1 MLSRGKGSFTPA
13 TRAFALGAAL
23 MLALGSPGTVVAYS
37 TGTTLGGTTTIVNDG
52 AGYQTDP
59 HIDGNLVSYTSQ
71 VTGGAEVRYFDFSN
85 NADDAIPVALP
96 VMDALA
102 DVSGSTVVFTRFEYP
117 YSSIWSFNTAD
128 TTGQP
133 VELAPLADSIRRE
146 ATIGGTTV
154 AWRDLS
160 FTTDTQV
167 VSEIVAYDMTSG
179 TVTRLTND
187 ARIDSIPAV
196 SPDGNVIVWKKH
208 TLQGY
213 GCSCNPGEIW
223 QAVKGASGWSVTQVT
238 TTSRWTNRVATDGTF
253 VVYDG
258 PTYDGSGIGTPGT
271 EGISWTPVAGGAE
284 SHLVLAGSQQNANI
298 SGNVIAFEGRNMA
311 DDYPNWDI
319 YLYNLV
325 TSTLYRLTD
334 TPLLDETLND
344 ISVVGT
350 RVRVVWSVG
359 EGDYDIYG
367 PQGNLNVYG
376 YTFTMPFTSDTTP
389 PVVTITSPVDGA
401 TYVQGQVVT
410 PAWTATDPD
419 DATSTLT
426 TTAPATVDTSTVG
439 THTYTVTA
447 VDAAGNSG
455 TASVTYT
462 VPFASAGIMQPVNPN
477 GSSIFKAG
485 STIPLKFTL
494 TDAAGLPATGL
505 TPQLF
510 FTMISNGVLGTEMEA
525 ISTSQAST
533 GNTFRETSPG
543 VYMFNLSTKTM
554 ASGTYQVRIDLGN
567 GASMTGRFS
576 LK

>member
-1 MLSRGKGSFTPA
+1 MLSRWESSFAPK
-13 TRAFALGAAL
+13 TRYFALGAAL
-23 MLALGSPGTVVAYS
+23 MLALGSPGTVAAYS
-37 TGTTLGGTTTIVNDG
+37 TGTTLGGTTTTVNAG
-52 AGYQTDP
+52 AGAQTDP

-71 VTGGAEVRYFDFSN
+71 ISGGAEIRYFNFATNSDH
-85 NADDAIPVALP
+85 AIPVALP
-96 VMDALA
+96 AMDYLS
-102 DVSGSTVVFTRFEYP
+102 DVSGSTIVFTRREYP
-117 YSSIWSFNTAD
+117 YSSIWAFDTA
-128 TTGQP
+128 TPGP
-133 VELAPLADSIRRE
+133 AVELAPLVDSNRRV
-146 ATIGGTTV
+146 ARIGGTTV
-154 AWRDLS
+154 AWQDLS
-160 FTTDTQV
+160 LSTDTQV
-167 VSEIVAYDMTSG
+167 VSEIVTYDL
-179 TVTRLTND
+179 VTGVSVRLTDDLLYDTN
-187 ARIDSIPAV
+187 PAV
-196 SPDGNVIVWKKH
+196 SPDGNVIVWEKCA
-208 TLQGY
+208 TSVSP
-213 GCSCNPGEIW
+213 CDIW
-223 QAVKGASGWSVTQVT
+223 QATRTGDVWAVSQVT
-238 TTSRWTNRVATDGTF
+238 SASTETQGSGPDTNGTL
-253 VVYDG
+253 VVYGAQRAGNATGADIYWK
-258 PTYDGSGIGTPGT
+258 PI
-271 EGISWTPVAGGAE
+271 AGGAE
-284 SHLVLAGSQQNANI
+284 NQLALPGDQQNPNI
-298 SGNVIAFEGRNMA
+298 SGSVIAFEGRSMLDPN
-311 DDYPNWDI
+311 PNWDI
-319 YLYNLV
+319 YLYNLA

-344 ISVVGT
+344 ISVVGNQ
-350 RVRVVWSVG
+350 VRVVWSVG
-359 EGDYDIYG
+359 EGPYDIYG
-367 PQGNLNVYG
+367 PAGDLNVYG
-376 YTFTMPFTSDTTP
+376 YTFTMPSAPDTTP

-401 TYVQGQVVT
+401 TYMQGQVVT

-419 DATSTLT
+419 DATLT

-505 TPQLF
+505 TPTLF
-510 FTMISNGVLGTEMEA
+510 FTKISNGVLGTEMEA